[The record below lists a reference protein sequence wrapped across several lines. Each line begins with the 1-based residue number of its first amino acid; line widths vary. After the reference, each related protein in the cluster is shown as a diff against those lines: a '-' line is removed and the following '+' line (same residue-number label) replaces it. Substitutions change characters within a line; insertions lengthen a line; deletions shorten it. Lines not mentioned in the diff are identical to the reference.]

1 MKKSGAL
8 RVCIDPKE
16 LNKALLHER
25 YTLPI
30 LEVTLHELSTS
41 TVFTKADL
49 AHGFWHVILDE
60 PSSILTTFQ
69 TCFGRYRWLRLP
81 FGTSV
86 SLEIFQKR
94 LLQALDGLIGVV
106 CVADDIIIH
115 GKDLKEHDDNLEAFL
130 RRCKEVGIQLNK
142 EKLDL
147 RTNAITFLG
156 HRISSKGLEPDP
168 TKVQAITQ
176 MDPPTNVRQLRT
188 FIGMVNYM
196 AKFLPKLYLKPLT
209 NLTKKEVPWN
219 WSTAENDAF
228 ENIKSQ
234 LTTAP
239 VLVFYN
245 PSKELTLENDV
256 SDYGIGSA
264 L

>member
-1 MKKSGAL
+1 M
-8 RVCIDPKE
+8 
-16 LNKALLHER
+16 
-25 YTLPI
+25 
-30 LEVTLHELSTS
+30 
-41 TVFTKADL
+41 
-49 AHGFWHVILDE
+49 
-60 PSSILTTFQ
+60 
-69 TCFGRYRWLRLP
+69 
-81 FGTSV
+81 
-86 SLEIFQKR
+86 
-94 LLQALDGLIGVV
+94 QALDGLIGVV

-130 RRCKEVGIQLNK
+130 RQCKEVDIRLNK

-168 TKVQAITQ
+168 AKVQAITQ

-239 VLVFYN
+239 VLAFYN

-256 SDYGIGSA
+256 SDYDSGSA
-264 L
+264 LQQEGKPVAFASRTLTETECRYLRLLIRNQCGSHVLHGIPNPLAFQQNYCRYDGPSKSGSFFTLSKPGEMLFLLFKDTMPLQGLINNSTKNFIP